1 MKYRDIKQP
10 NYRHVGNYSPRKE
23 AREIVTGKA
32 LFLDDSSLPHM
43 LYGRTKRSPYPHAKI
58 VKIDTSAAE
67 ALEGVHAVITHDNAP
82 FLAALGWPV
91 HRLVLES
98 KAFHVGDQVALIAAD
113 TLEIADEAVD
123 LIQVE
128 YEQLPAV
135 FTAADALKEGAPQ
148 LYEPRDAAAQPTLSR
163 TRLNPWPVLS

>member
-1 MKYRDIKQP
+1 MNYCDIRQP
-10 NYRHVGNYSPRKE
+10 NYRYVGKYSPRKE
-23 AREIVTGKA
+23 ASEIVTGKA
-32 LFLDDSSLPHM
+32 LFLDDVSLHHM
-43 LYGRTKRSPYPHAKI
+43 LYGRTKRSPYPHAMI

-67 ALEGVHAVITHDNAP
+67 ALEGVRAVITHKNVP

-98 KAFHVGDQVALIAAD
+98 KAFHVGDQVALVAAD

-128 YEQLPAV
+128 HEQLPAV
-135 FTAADALKEGAPQ
+135 FTA
-148 LYEPRDAAAQPTLSR
+148 RR
-163 TRLNPWPVLS
+163 C